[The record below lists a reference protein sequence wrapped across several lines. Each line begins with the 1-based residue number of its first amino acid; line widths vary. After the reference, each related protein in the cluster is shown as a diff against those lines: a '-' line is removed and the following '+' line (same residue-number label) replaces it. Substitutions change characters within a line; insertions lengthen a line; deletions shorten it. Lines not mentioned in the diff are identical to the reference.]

1 MINKG
6 NVFLLIGI
14 IILTL
19 ALSID
24 FIGLGKELP
33 LTSGYWYPGYGYKQ
47 ISGIIVGIILIVAG
61 IYLKQLNSL
70 EAQINE
76 LRHLLKQIPPQL
88 QKRIEEIESQ
98 ISQ

>member
-14 IILTL
+14 IILFL
-19 ALSID
+19 ALAVD
-24 FIGLGKELP
+24 FTGLVGKNSP
-33 LTSGYWYPGYGYKQ
+33 LSDSWYPGYGYKQ
-47 ISGIIVGIILIVAG
+47 ISGIIVGTILIIAG
-61 IYLKQLNSL
+61 IYLKQLKSL

-88 QKRIEEIESQ
+88 QKRIEEVESK
-98 ISQ
+98 ISE